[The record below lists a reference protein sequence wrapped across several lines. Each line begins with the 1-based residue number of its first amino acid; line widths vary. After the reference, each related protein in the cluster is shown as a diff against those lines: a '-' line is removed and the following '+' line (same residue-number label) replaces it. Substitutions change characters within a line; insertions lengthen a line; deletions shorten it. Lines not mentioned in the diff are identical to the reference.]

1 LRKGGDYLLVVK
13 GNPPTLLSDLT
24 AAFEEV
30 QAFFKEGGGKPLPW
44 MERGWQ
50 RRGVGF
56 DQCQTVE
63 IGHGR
68 TETRELWALA
78 DPEINAWAGT
88 AGSVGVPWPHRSQV
102 IRLKR
107 ERTLKGET
115 RTQTTYLITSLSPQK
130 ASAADLLTFNRS
142 YWEIENRLHWVRDVT
157 FGEDH
162 SQIRAGS
169 APQVKAALTNL
180 ALTMLRRQGEK
191 NIAAS
196 LRTLAARPKLAVS
209 LVLSAHLLQ

>member
-1 LRKGGDYLLVVK
+1 MK
-13 GNPPTLLSDLT
+13 GNQPTFLSDLT

-30 QAFFKEGGGKPLPW
+30 QASFLQGKGKPLPW
-44 MERGWQ
+44 MERDWQ
-50 RRGVGF
+50 RRGVHF
-56 DQCQTVE
+56 DHYKTVE

-68 TETRELWALA
+68 VETRELWALA
-78 DPEINAWAGT
+78 DPEVNAWAGI
-88 AGSVGVPWPHRSQV
+88 AGTVGEPWPHLSQI

-107 ERTLKGET
+107 DRTIKGET
-115 RTQTTYLITSLSPQK
+115 KIQTTYLITSLLPSE
-130 ASAADLLTFNRS
+130 ADAVALLTFNRS
-142 YWEIENRLHWVRDVT
+142 YWDIENRLHWVRDVT

-162 SQIRAGS
+162 SQVRSGS

-180 ALTMLRRQGEK
+180 ALTLLRRQGEK